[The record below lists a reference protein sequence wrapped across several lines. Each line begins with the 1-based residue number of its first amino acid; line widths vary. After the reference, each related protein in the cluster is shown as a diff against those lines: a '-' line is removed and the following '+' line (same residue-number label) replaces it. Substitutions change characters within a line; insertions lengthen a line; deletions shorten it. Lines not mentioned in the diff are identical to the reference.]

1 MQGILET
8 ERIYLREMTDE
19 DFDDLAKVIH
29 GRDGLAPSEAYVHK
43 WIDWCKSSYA
53 VNGFGHYAVVL
64 KSTGEMIGSAGISM
78 QWIDDAWRP
87 EIGYHLRKDY
97 HRQGLGKEMAAAIR
111 DYYFSH
117 FEGDDIYSYMDQDN
131 LASYKTA
138 ESIGMSYL
146 HLYVAKDGSLCRV
159 YRLTREEWEKKYSV

>member
-29 GRDGLAPSEAYVHK
+29 GRDGLAPSETYVHK

-53 VNGFGHYAVVL
+53 ENGFGHWAVVL
-64 KSTGEMIGSAGISM
+64 KSTGEMIGSAGVSM

-111 DYYFSH
+111 DYYFSR
-117 FEGDDIYSYMDQDN
+117 FEGNDIYSFMDQDN

-146 HLYVAKDGSLCRV
+146 HLYVAKDGSLCQ
-159 YRLTREEWEKKYSV
+159 